1 MTITLYNVAV
11 SSYGAKVRIIL
22 CHKGLEWTDIPP
34 PDGYGS
40 DAYRRIVPAGTV
52 PAIIHDGHDG
62 HDGLTLADSEA
73 IAEYLDEA
81 YPTPPMMP
89 EDIAGRARARELSRF
104 HDTRLEPILRAYFG
118 QVAPGGRNAE
128 FIAENA
134 RLLQSR
140 LDQLAV
146 MARPAPLLTGPT
158 LAVADC
164 GFVASFAILDLLMD
178 CLDLPVQMPDSL
190 AGYAAALAAHPSV
203 VDEDARYR
211 SALHDW
217 AATKGAL

>member
-22 CHKGLEWTDIPP
+22 GHKALTWTDALP

-40 DAYRRIVPAGTV
+40 DAYRKIVAAGTV
-52 PAIIHDGHDG
+52 PAII

-73 IAEYLDEA
+73 IAEYLDETF
-81 YPTPPMMP
+81 PIPPMMP
-89 EDIAGRARARELSRF
+89 DDIAARARARELSRF
-104 HDTRLEPILRAYFG
+104 HDTRLEPVLRSYFG
-118 QVAPGGRNAE
+118 QVAPETRDPG

-146 MARPAPLLTGPT
+146 MAHPAPFLTGSD
-158 LAVADC
+158 LAIADC
-164 GFVASFAILDLLMD
+164 GFVASFAILDLLTE
-178 CLDLPVQMPDSL
+178 CLDLPVTMPGSL
-190 AGYAAALAAHPSV
+190 AGYADALAAHPSV
-203 VDEDARYR
+203 AEEDARYR
-211 SALHDW
+211 AALRDW
-217 AATKGAL
+217 ASAKGAV